1 MPAPARKRTTATLA
15 RPASESRPILAV
27 VLGVLG
33 TFLLIAMA
41 FHTLQDAVW
50 MREWLEQKF
59 LLPATTGAQLV
70 SNPCGAFGASVAVL
84 FFSLFGYA
92 AFLIP
97 GFIFLAAWFALNNRA
112 HTLWPT
118 KVALMAACL
127 VFGAP
132 ILTRWLGLDAEIA
145 RTVPWGAFDPKGAGG
160 ILGDFL
166 YHGLSKPV
174 LGEYGVW
181 VLVIPYLFCLL
192 GVVADDPKATLA
204 AWIAELR
211 DTFGAWNA
219 ERKVAAA
226 KAEEERRRRA
236 VAAAELRRK
245 QQEIVGAEVA
255 PAAQPKS
262 STKAAALAAV
272 VDVPLADDLD
282 DLDLPPVKKG
292 RAAKATEPEPAE
304 PKEPAGPETVQPETV
319 TITPPAAAVAPTPAK
334 PEPAKP
340 EPAKPEPVKKAAEPE
355 VVSTVGGGKVLV
367 VKPEAIE
374 RAKVSQQPK
383 KSGDYIY
390 PDLKHLAKPKEGSE
404 APSEDFRKRAQD
416 LIETLRQFKVE
427 CIPVDPAAGI
437 DVGIQQGPSIT
448 RYEIKPAPGV
458 RVEKIANLSNNIAMN
473 LEAEAVRILAPVP
486 GKGTVGIEIPNR
498 VRKDVLLREIIES
511 QAWVDARAKMDI
523 PVVLGVDSV
532 TGKPVIAD
540 LAKMPHCLI
549 AGSTGQG
556 KSVCINAFIAS
567 LLYRHGPADLR
578 FIMVDPKVVELQVY
592 SKLPHLLVPVETDP
606 KRVPAALK
614 WLVAEMSKRYKIF
627 GKCGVKNIAGFNAK
641 IAKEAGQPRQE
652 ELPLSPEE
660 QAAATEAAENAFDDG
675 VTIPTEKLPY
685 IVCIIDEMA
694 DLMMVAAKDIET
706 LVARLAQLAR
716 AAGIH
721 LVLATQRP
729 STDVITGL
737 IKANFPTRIAFK
749 VSSQIDSRTIL
760 DRGGAESLVGRG
772 DMLFIPPGTATL
784 NRVQGAF
791 IGEQEI
797 TAIVDE
803 INAKNGGPEFAQDIV
818 EAINSAS
825 EEGDED
831 LGEVDVN
838 NEDALI
844 ERCWQ
849 IIKTHR
855 RASVSMLQRKLKL
868 GYNRAAR
875 IMDALEERGYVG
887 PENGSSPREI
897 LRED

>member
-27 VLGVLG
+27 LLGVLG

-50 MREWLEQKF
+50 GREWLEQKF

-70 SNPCGAFGASVAVL
+70 SNPCGSFGASVAVL

-97 GFIFLAAWFALNNRA
+97 GFLFLAAWFALNNRA

-118 KVALMAACL
+118 KVALMAACI

-132 ILTRWLGLDAEIA
+132 ILTRWLGLDSEIA

-211 DTFGAWNA
+211 DSFGAWNA
-219 ERKVAAA
+219 ERKAAA
-226 KAEEERRRRA
+226 LKAEEERRRRA
-236 VAAAELRRK
+236 VAAAELRRR

-262 STKAAALAAV
+262 SSKAAAIAAV
-272 VDVPLADDLD
+272 LDVPLSDDLD
-282 DLDLPPVKKG
+282 ELDLPPVKKG
-292 RAAKATEPEPAE
+292 RAAKATEPEPVE

-319 TITPPAAAVAPTPAK
+319 TITPSVAAVAPSPAK

-340 EPAKPEPVKKAAEPE
+340 EPAKPEPVKKTAEPE

-416 LIETLRQFKVE
+416 LIETLKQFKVE

-641 IAKEAGQPRQE
+641 IVKEAGQPKQE

-772 DMLFIPPGTATL
+772 DMLFIPPGTAML

-818 EAINSAS
+818 EAINNAS